1 MAGMG
6 LLILRLGG
14 MGCVFGTWTMASKP
28 IHTDTH
34 ACIYIRTRQLTDIFY
49 QIDLLL
55 GPVLVI
61 LITWSFT
68 YLAVALAEKQ
78 VWKP

>member
-1 MAGMG
+1 MVGTDALTDSCPWSG
-6 LLILRLGG
+6 L
-14 MGCVFGTWTMASKP
+14 
-28 IHTDTH
+28 TH
-34 ACIYIRTRQLTDIFY
+34 PPSFPFSLQLTDIFY

-61 LITWSFT
+61 LITWTFT

-78 VWKP
+78 VRVDLYVWV